1 MFYIQVKTL
10 ISGNFSR
17 FFLEYILNSFTQI
30 MQSHHSKY
38 PYELRNIHMAN
49 LGINETE
56 TIKLRYQIKN
66 TK

>member
-1 MFYIQVKTL
+1 MFYVQVQTL

-17 FFLEYILNSFTQI
+17 FFLEYILNPFTQI

-38 PYELRNIHMAN
+38 LYKLIPN

-56 TIKLRYQIKN
+56 TIRL
-66 TK
+66 